1 MNYWQAVCQSLVAV
15 LKITIRNNSGIKHFV
30 VEGKLAGACVAELE
44 RCWQSEGLRESA
56 TDVCVDLTSVTF
68 VDAAAK
74 DLLKRMHEG
83 GIKFV
88 AHSLLPK
95 SLVEE
100 IENTH

>member
-1 MNYWQAVCQSLVAV
+1 MASHLLLRVTV
-15 LKITIRNNSGIKHFV
+15 LKVTVSNNSGIKHFV

-44 RCWQSEGLRESA
+44 NCWHSEDLKEFA
-56 TDVCVDLTSVTF
+56 AKVCVDLTNVTF

-74 DLLKRMHEG
+74 DLLKRMHES

-88 AHSLLPK
+88 ARGLLPK

-100 IENTH
+100 IENAA